1 MSNLVKAIVETY
13 TNPTELYVRSSNTEG
28 KADGWKHI
36 DSLYFHAERKL
47 RREIEDLEFW
57 IPKQQDR
64 EAKAKKWAARDHS
77 RCIGDE
83 ITTLNF
89 KASLASAK
97 AEQFALLVMQ
107 QELKAAQKAYK
118 KLTGTQYTSVA
129 ANAIDGE
136 MSEEMATLVAEFQAL
151 SA

>member
-1 MSNLVKAIVETY
+1 MSSIVKAIVETY
-13 TNPTELYVRSSNTEG
+13 TNPTELYVRSSITEG
-28 KADGWKHI
+28 KSEGWYHQ

-64 EAKAKKWAARDHS
+64 EANAKRWSERDKK
-77 RCIGDE
+77 RCVGDE
-83 ITTLNF
+83 ISTLNF
-89 KASLASAK
+89 KASVATWK
-97 AEQFALLVMQ
+97 AEQFALLVMEK
-107 QELKAAQKAYK
+107 ELRAAQKAYQ
-118 KLTGTQYTSVA
+118 KLTGSSFTSIP

-136 MSEEMATLVAEFQAL
+136 MSEEMASIVAEFNAL

>member
-1 MSNLVKAIVETY
+1 MSSIVKAIVETY
-13 TNPTELYVRSSNTEG
+13 TNPTELYIRSSNTEG
-28 KADGWKHI
+28 KSDGWQHI

-64 EAKAKKWAARDHS
+64 EANAKRWAQRDKS
-77 RCIGDE
+77 RCVGDE
-83 ITTLNF
+83 ISTLNF
-89 KASLASAK
+89 KASVASAK
-97 AEQFALLVMQ
+97 AENFALLVMQ
-107 QELKAAQKAYK
+107 KELQAAQKAYK

-129 ANAIDGE
+129 ANAVDGE
-136 MSEEMATLVAEFQAL
+136 MSEEMAAIVADFDAL